1 MVSIPLYFSPKTEM
15 GYMATET
22 SGAVGEHLPMV
33 HGSETWVGK
42 KTQRLCAEAP
52 GGPRI
57 LEKKNSLSSTAAWE
71 S

>member
-1 MVSIPLYFSPKTEM
+1 M

-22 SGAVGEHLPMV
+22 SGAVGEHLPTV

-42 KTQRLCAEAP
+42 KTQRLWAEAP

-57 LEKKNSLSSTAAWE
+57 LEKKIP
-71 S
+71 